1 MKEGCTSAQDT
12 RQVRRSD
19 STDCQDGSIMSGRP
33 TTSRSSLH
41 RTLAVPVGSVYWNQI
56 WRSNIFSCPQF
67 SHQAGH
73 GVAGLRSVSAT
84 FTHKST
90 TDSLSTTPPLVLLYI
105 YCARSLYG
113 SGNAGCF
120 IVTVEYLKALIV
132 GIIVSQNIVLLLSRN
147 LFCYKEPRKD

>member
-1 MKEGCTSAQDT
+1 MKKEREMKEGCTSAQDT

-19 STDCQDGSIMSGRP
+19 STDCQDESIMSGRP

-56 WRSNIFSCPQF
+56 WRTNILSCPQF

-90 TDSLSTTPPLVLLYI
+90 TDSLSTTPPSVIHLLCTFPVRVSQALVYT
-105 YCARSLYG
+105 
-113 SGNAGCF
+113 GCF
-120 IVTVEYLKALIV
+120 IVPVEYFKALIV
-132 GIIVSQNIVLLLSRN
+132 GI
-147 LFCYKEPRKD
+147 K